1 MNAAAEKLDKEK
13 AARLDGATPQLR
25 AVLDYLSVHG
35 DMSEEDVETLLG
47 IKKPRLFAHQTDE
60 RTQTV

>member
-1 MNAAAEKLDKEK
+1 MNTAAEKLDKEK

-25 AVLDYLSVHG
+25 AVLDYLFVHD

-47 IKKPRLFAHQTDE
+47 IK
-60 RTQTV
+60 